1 MQRAKERATNR
12 RVRRETG
19 ELKGIAN
26 HASISVSLFVL
37 KINKEAAKD
46 RSLKKHPNKRRRKER
61 ENPKERKEMTKKK
74 EEDEHNEGNRANL
87 FLSPSREWL

>member
-19 ELKGIAN
+19 ELKGKAN

-46 RSLKKHPNKRRRKER
+46 RSTQTKGEERR
-61 ENPKERKEMTKKK
+61 ENPKERKKQTKKERKKMNTMK
-74 EEDEHNEGNRANL
+74 EIEPTCSFLPLGNGCR
-87 FLSPSREWL
+87 